1 MLHGCRFSRRL
12 PGRGT
17 CARTFLAKGER
28 STHRLAA
35 ACRLSRDITY
45 PPFKSP
51 RASALGR
58 RGAARRRYR
67 AIDERERERERE
79 RVSRNCDQSEK
90 QNEKEEG
97 EGRGRREEKS
107 RILRRGFTF
116 TAAIALADKGP
127 LNDYKASERADVRRR
142 PEPPTEYTRAC
153 VQRDIMRAP
162 CATIDAC
169 TTCTRPFH

>member
-1 MLHGCRFSRRL
+1 VKE
-12 PGRGT
+12 
-17 CARTFLAKGER
+17 ARTGSPLRVGYR
-28 STHRLAA
+28 GIL
-35 ACRLSRDITY
+35 TY

-67 AIDERERERERE
+67 AIDSESESESAFRETATNQATRTRRK
-79 RVSRNCDQSEK
+79 RRGGG
-90 QNEKEEG
+90 EKEE
-97 EGRGRREEKS
+97 KKN

-142 PEPPTEYTRAC
+142 PEPPTECTRAC

-169 TTCTRPFH
+169 TWCTRPFH